1 MLLDLRN
8 SIDVKRARA
17 YLDNLIEKGAKVEL
31 KKVPQIRTLKQNAFL
46 HVCLGYFCAETGF
59 TIDEAKEIFS
69 RELPDMM
76 RYEKNGSHFRKST
89 AELDTKEMTI
99 LIDKIREV
107 ALDQLG
113 LYIPTSQEYLENKF
127 RIERDLELMG
137 VRV

>member
-1 MLLDLRN
+1 MLLDLSN
-8 SIDVKRARA
+8 SFDANKARA

-31 KKVPQIRTLKQNAFL
+31 KKVPQIRTIRQNSYL
-46 HVCLGYFCAETGF
+46 HACLGLFCAETGF

-89 AELDTKEMTI
+89 AELDTKEMSV

-107 ALDQLG
+107 ALSQLG
-113 LYIPTSQEYLENKF
+113 LYICSSEEYLENKF

-137 VRV
+137 VR